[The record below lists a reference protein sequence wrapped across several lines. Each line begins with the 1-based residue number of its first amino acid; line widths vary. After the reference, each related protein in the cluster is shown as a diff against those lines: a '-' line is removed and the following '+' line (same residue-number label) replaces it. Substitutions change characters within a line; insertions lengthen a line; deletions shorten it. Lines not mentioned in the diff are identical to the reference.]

1 MTDIDEN
8 VDEDE
13 GSNSLGAFIRAQR
26 EMANLSLRQL
36 SNLTKI
42 SNAYLSQIER
52 NLHEP
57 SIRVLRNVG
66 DALGI
71 QPERLMTMAG
81 LVPAE
86 GDEETR
92 AEAVVVSVEEA
103 ILADPHI
110 TAEEKNALLSV
121 YRSYRAAKP

>member
-1 MTDIDEN
+1 MTDANDN
-8 VDEDE
+8 VDEE

-57 SIRVLRNVG
+57 SIKVLRNVG

-71 QPERLMTMAG
+71 RPERLMTLAG
-81 LVPAE
+81 LVPSE
-86 GDEETR
+86 NQDGVETPP
-92 AEAVVVSVEEA
+92 VSTEDA
-103 ILADPHI
+103 ILADPYI
-110 TAEEKNALLSV
+110 SAEEKNALLSV

>member
-1 MTDIDEN
+1 MTDANDN
-8 VDEDE
+8 VDDE

-36 SNLTKI
+36 STLTKI

-71 QPERLMTMAG
+71 QPDRLMSLAG

-86 GDEETR
+86 DKDGEE
-92 AEAVVVSVEEA
+92 APPVSTEDA

-121 YRSYRAAKP
+121 YRSYRAAKS